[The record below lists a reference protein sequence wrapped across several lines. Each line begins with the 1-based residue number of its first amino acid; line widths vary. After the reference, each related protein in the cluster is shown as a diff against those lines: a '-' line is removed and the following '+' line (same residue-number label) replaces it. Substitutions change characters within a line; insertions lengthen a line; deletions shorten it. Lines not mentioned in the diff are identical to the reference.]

1 MARIREQVRY
11 IATNKCAS
19 KSVKVSGTG
28 SSFQRLLSC
37 TGTDQLDQ
45 MVTIDVLPDD
55 ILLVIFTF
63 HVNHWA
69 SCEDHWHTLTH
80 VCQRWRCVVFASPLR
95 LNLRLLCT
103 NRRSVKTML
112 DVLPALPIVI
122 RAMMTTGAGTTW
134 GSRDTTNV
142 IAALEEH
149 NRICEINIQGIQNTL
164 FAAMEKIFPALKSLS
179 LSSDD
184 EYVPVLT
191 DSFLGGYAARLQS
204 LELSGI
210 PFPAL
215 PNLLLTTTDLVT
227 LHLLDVPEP
236 GFISP
241 EAMVTVLSPLTRLQ
255 SLRLE
260 FRYPRLGSQAYRASP
275 HPIPRTRVSLT
286 SLCSLHFRGDSEY
299 LEGVVAQID
308 APLLERVTTVFF
320 NHLLFDTPLLRH
332 FISRTKALK
341 ALHRAE
347 MLRQA
352 FSASGVC

>member
-1 MARIREQVRY
+1 MLH
-11 IATNKCAS
+11 IASNKYTS
-19 KSVKVSGTG
+19 KSIKVGGTRF
-28 SSFQRLLSC
+28 SSQRLLSW
-37 TGTDQLDQ
+37 TTDLLGQRG
-45 MVTIDVLPDD
+45 TIDVLPDD
-55 ILLVIFTF
+55 ILLTIFTF
-63 HVNHWA
+63 HVNRRV
-69 SCEDHWHTLTH
+69 SCEDNWHTLTH
-80 VCQRWRCVVFASPLR
+80 VCQRWRCIVFESPLH

-103 NRRSVKTML
+103 NRRPVRTIL
-112 DVLPALPIVI
+112 DFLPATLPIVI
-122 RAMMTTGAGTTW
+122 RATS
-134 GSRDTTNV
+134 GSRDMTNL

-164 FAAMEKIFPALKSLS
+164 FAEMEMRFPALTYLS

-191 DSFLGGYAARLQS
+191 DSFLGGYAPRLQS

-215 PNLLLTTTDLVT
+215 PELLLTTTDLVT
-227 LHLLDVPEP
+227 LYLLDVPEP

-241 EAMVTVLSPLTRLQ
+241 EAMVTVLSPLTKLQ

-260 FRYPRLGSQAYRASP
+260 FRSPRLGSQAYRASP
-275 HPIPRTRVSLT
+275 HPLPRTRVALT
-286 SLCSLHFRGDSEY
+286 SLYSLQFRGDSEY

-352 FSASGVC
+352 FSMSRDY

>member
-1 MARIREQVRY
+1 MATVNGSDPGTDVIHRHEQVCFEERQSEWY
-11 IATNKCAS
+11 Q
-19 KSVKVSGTG
+19 V
-28 SSFQRLLSC
+28 LLS
-37 TGTDQLDQ
+37 TITELGGTDQLDQ
-45 MVTIDVLPDD
+45 RVTIDVLPDE
-55 ILLVIFTF
+55 ILLIIFTF
-63 HVNHWA
+63 HVDRRA
-69 SCEDHWHTLTH
+69 SCEDNWHTLTH
-80 VCQRWRCVVFASPLR
+80 VCQRWRCIVFASPLN

-103 NRRSVKTML
+103 NRRLVKTML
-112 DVLPALPIVI
+112 DILPALPIVI
-122 RAMMTTGAGTTW
+122 RAMATS
-134 GSRDTTNV
+134 GSRDMTNV

-164 FAAMEKIFPALKSLS
+164 FAAMEKIFAALTSLS

-191 DSFLGGYAARLQS
+191 DSFLGGYAPRLQS

-215 PNLLLTTTDLVT
+215 PKLLLTTTDLVT
-227 LHLLDVPEP
+227 LYLLDVPEP

-241 EAMVTVLSPLTRLQ
+241 EAMVTVLSPLTKLQ

-260 FRYPRLGSQAYRASP
+260 FRSPRLGSQAYRASP
-275 HPIPRTRVSLT
+275 YPPPCTRVALT
-286 SLCSLHFRGDSEY
+286 SLCSLQFRGDSEY

-308 APLLERVTTVFF
+308 APILERVTTVFF

-352 FSASGVC
+352 FSTSGDC